1 MSDLK
6 CWTRYNNKGGKYI
19 TCEDNSKK
27 KKSNTKMVKR
37 TNEDRL
43 RQLAIDRDNLL
54 NTERL
59 MEQTEEEDLD
69 LDLDLDNFEDFLT
82 DSRRNL
88 VIPDLLEANEQLDYD
103 IIPMDLSR
111 GSTQRRVEEED
122 RRQQFLQRD
131 RRNRFLDMTSNQDSR
146 ERRETFTRTLSNPNE
161 FMGKTQKQFKPPQ
174 IPVEPRYLKRMEKTK
189 KQIAEKNYKSKQ
201 AEYRAKRTE
210 RFLGEYLEYDRLSK
224 QAKTQEEYDEYRR
237 LMDIGDFMKWERY
250 GKMKAEKYKKK
261 KSLLEV

>member
-1 MSDLK
+1 MSDLQ
-6 CWTRYNNKGGKYI
+6 CWTRYNKKGGKYI
-19 TCEDNSKK
+19 VCNGSKGQ
-27 KKSNTKMVKR
+27 KKSNIEYM
-37 TNEDRL
+37 DRNKYYTDRKKPPVP
-43 RQLAIDRDNLL
+43 RQRKKKEAPIIQDAIDSYK
-54 NTERL
+54 
-59 MEQTEEEDLD
+59 
-69 LDLDLDNFEDFLT
+69 F
-82 DSRRNL
+82 
-88 VIPDLLEANEQLDYD
+88 D
-103 IIPMDLSR
+103 IIPMDISR
-111 GSTQRRVEEED
+111 GSTQRRVERED

-131 RRNRFLDMTSNQDSR
+131 RRNRFLDMTATQDSR
-146 ERRETFTRTLSNPNE
+146 ERRQAFSRTLSNPTE
-161 FMGKTQKQFKPPQ
+161 FMGKTKKPFKPPQ

-224 QAKTQEEYDEYRR
+224 QAKSQEEYDEYRR